1 MDYTQLAMTLYE
13 LSCLEMFIYYVFI
26 YYYFIPITPLSIY
39 ATFFYIR
46 VKYKLSNNTGYSPS

>member
-1 MDYTQLAMTLYE
+1 MLRDVIYYA
-13 LSCLEMFIYYVFI
+13 FIYYSFI
-26 YYYFIPITPLSIY
+26 SITPLSIY